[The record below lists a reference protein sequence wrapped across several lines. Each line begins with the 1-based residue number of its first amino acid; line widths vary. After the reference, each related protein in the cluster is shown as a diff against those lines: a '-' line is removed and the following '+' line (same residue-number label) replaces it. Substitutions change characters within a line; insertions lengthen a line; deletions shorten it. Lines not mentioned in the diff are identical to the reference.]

1 MTQALEGV
9 TADNRTASTTHVPDG
24 RASEHRARVANA
36 SLPPHAGQTPSAN
49 SASMPTAQIISLPDM
64 HADVHDTAAGRRD
77 GAPILQ
83 DWNPLHQIKATLQVC
98 VGEATL
104 SVGELLAAK
113 EHQVLRLD
121 RGVDQPVDLT
131 IEGKVVARG
140 QVVAV
145 DGHFAVRITELPVAL
160 GLATGA

>member
-1 MTQALEGV
+1 MTKYDLVIYG
-9 TADNRTASTTHVPDG
+9 ASGFTGQFVI
-24 RASEHRARVANA
+24 EYVHR
-36 SLPPHAGQTPSAN
+36 
-49 SASMPTAQIISLPDM
+49 
-64 HADVHDTAAGRRD
+64 
-77 GAPILQ
+77 
-83 DWNPLHQIKATLQVC
+83 
-98 VGEATL
+98 
-104 SVGELLAAK
+104 AAK

-140 QVVAV
+140 QLVAV